1 MMEAERL
8 PSLLDSLSEALDRL
22 VLRPTN
28 EELLE
33 RLSRPSWSSS
43 AEDDLIEAMILAM
56 TELATLLA
64 ALQRSST
71 DAIHRRNQF
80 SN

>member
-1 MMEAERL
+1 MTEDERL
-8 PSLLDSLSEALDRL
+8 PSLLQSLSEALDRL
-22 VLRPTN
+22 LPRSTN

-43 AEDDLIEAMILAM
+43 AEDELIEAMIVAM

-71 DAIHRRNQF
+71 NAIHRRAQF
-80 SN
+80 QY